1 MTIRISALLLTLV
14 ASVAL
19 SQSTQ
24 TTPVK
29 LDRNAVVANAGVF
42 HWSKNF
48 NYGGIDETDGVTFA
62 GQRAIRFTAS
72 SKGGGGGGW
81 LPVIDRFF
89 NTTGYKYLQLT
100 LAPTRPGQSW
110 QLVQPE
116 LPQHGVNDTPVP
128 GGATVNVEDY
138 GPAPEVG
145 VFATYKIPL
154 SVIAPNGTMLW
165 KFGVQDQIFWAN
177 GQNAALGSGNQ
188 WYVADAR
195 FTTE

>member
-1 MTIRISALLLTLV
+1 MIKRISALLLTLV

-19 SQSTQ
+19 SQSTE
-24 TTPVK
+24 TAHVK
-29 LDRNAVVANAGVF
+29 LDRNAVVLSDGVF
-42 HWSKNF
+42 RWSKNF
-48 NYGGIDETDGVTFA
+48 NYGGIEETDGVTFA
-62 GQRAIRFTAS
+62 GQRAARFTANS
-72 SKGGGGGGW
+72 TGGGGGW
-81 LPVIDRFF
+81 LPVNNRFF

-110 QLVQPE
+110 HLVQPE

-128 GGATVNVEDY
+128 GGATVAVEDY
-138 GPAPEVG
+138 GPAPAVG

-154 SVIAPNGTMLW
+154 SVIAPNGTMIW

-177 GQNAALGSGNQ
+177 GQNTALSNGNQ